1 MGEEVSYLEGKD
13 PWSLPTLQDLAS
25 DQRVFQSYEL
35 DSMKNKRQEWVGVRG
50 VSRGSLR
57 KGLKMI
63 EINYE
68 ILKLLIKHYLKI
80 LFYKPASRQHR
91 VFSDIMIP

>member
-1 MGEEVSYLEGKD
+1 MGEKVSYLEGKD
-13 PWSLPTLQDLAS
+13 PWSLTTLQDLAS
-25 DQRVFQSYEL
+25 DQRVYEL

-57 KGLKMI
+57 QGLKMI
-63 EINYE
+63 EINHE